1 MKAPLRTKSIGTKVS
16 EEEFAALEECA
27 RQADMTLSEW
37 VRAVLLAA
45 PGVELPDDD
54 AALAGRVTLAEVLAL
69 RTLFLNLQFRTSNG
83 GQAQGPMTE
92 AEMRGLIERAD
103 AVKGERARERIEA
116 ARSQTR
122 KQAGVPAD
130 NGSGHATWFDL
141 LRELKVAPVFLQ
153 GYWMDDTTTTID
165 RFADGLG
172 PRVCIRLHGEDREGM
187 EEHSGESWDRTSGRK
202 TASSAA

>member
-69 RTLFLNLQFRTSNG
+69 RTLFLNLQFRASNG

-116 ARSQTR
+116 ARSQAR
-122 KQAGVPAD
+122 KQAGVPAEKPE
-130 NGSGHATWFDL
+130 A
-141 LRELKVAPVFLQ
+141 
-153 GYWMDDTTTTID
+153 
-165 RFADGLG
+165 
-172 PRVCIRLHGEDREGM
+172 GEPQA
-187 EEHSGESWDRTSGRK
+187 EEV
-202 TASSAA
+202 